1 VGKKDAYIDR
11 LRRTLACQSS
21 GTTAAINHNA
31 FLTNPLEELAQKTT
45 AHDDPKGFRR
55 KAYLGAAATLK
66 ALTFRVTSLGDVE
79 GLRGISRTGTS
90 VEKIRELLER
100 GTLQRLE
107 EFRANPSRAACAE
120 LKTVWGLGDAR
131 ANELVARGFWS
142 VHQLRLA
149 LRSERAAA
157 GAAGAAGACSV
168 TLVPAAVERTL
179 EVHEDLQLKIPRA
192 QVPNPPCIVFF
203 GGDRGFFFFSLWFDA
218 IHQWFYF
225 IFLFKPSVE
234 SVSFCSF
241 QAFERASFPR
251 AGGSDAIGRPGVRR
265 RAAAGRTRP
274 SGGQLP
280 PRRSSVRRR
289 GLPL

>member
-21 GTTAAINHNA
+21 VTTAAINHNA
-31 FLTNPLEELAQKTT
+31 FLTNPLEELAQKTS

-55 KAYLGAAATLK
+55 KAYLGAVATLK

-131 ANELVARGFWS
+131 ATELVARGFWS

-149 LRSERAAA
+149 VRSERAAA
-157 GAAGAAGACSV
+157 GAAGAAAGACSV

-192 QVPNPPCIVFF
+192 QVPNPPCVGFCF
-203 GGDRGFFFFSLWFDA
+203 GGGRRCHFFFSL
-218 IHQWFYF
+218 
-225 IFLFKPSVE
+225 V
-234 SVSFCSF
+234 
-241 QAFERASFPR
+241 
-251 AGGSDAIGRPGVRR
+251 
-265 RAAAGRTRP
+265 
-274 SGGQLP
+274 
-280 PRRSSVRRR
+280 
-289 GLPL
+289 